1 MGAITKKS
9 VTPQRSAGAAATLTP
24 LAAYMRE
31 VSRSRVLTAEE
42 ERVVATRIQGLHVG
56 AWRAIFSYPPFIEGL
71 AVHLSEVIA
80 KRDDEATAFGLKTL
94 KELKT
99 AARAYRDRETRV
111 NQDRY
116 REGRDAVAKVFATL
130 DVDGDHG
137 ARVAKSLHAVAT
149 GDRSEVCFSY
159 TAPPRKSRPFAGYL
173 ERVDAAQMV
182 LRRAKN
188 RFIRAN
194 LRLVISIANRFDY
207 GALPLQDL
215 IQEGNVGL
223 MKAVD
228 RFDVERGFR
237 FSTYASW
244 WIRHGINRAIANK
257 GRTVRLPAHV
267 TADQQKIARARRDFE
282 LKNGS
287 RPSIEQLVKLTGLN
301 ETRITKL
308 IKIPLEPAVSLD
320 LQIGDSDNRSL
331 LDLFADESTMAALD
345 AIEQD
350 DVSEVLRSLLDELS
364 PIEHDILSRRF
375 GLDDDD
381 SMTLRELGTVHSLS
395 RERIRQL
402 QERALATLR
411 SGFKQRDIL

>member
-1 MGAITKKS
+1 MGAITKKP
-9 VTPQRSAGAAATLTP
+9 VTPPRAAGAAATLSP

-42 ERVVATRIQGLHVG
+42 ERVVATRIQTLHVSV
-56 AWRAIFSYPPFIEGL
+56 WRAIFSYPPFVGGVTNHLVDAIAPQEAEPAAL
-71 AVHLSEVIA
+71 AQQ
-80 KRDDEATAFGLKTL
+80 TL
-94 KELKT
+94 KKLSA
-99 AARAYRDRETRV
+99 AARAYRDRETRA

-116 REGRDAVAKVFATL
+116 HETREDAAKAFARL
-130 DVDGDHG
+130 DVDGDQ
-137 ARVAKSLHAVAT
+137 REIIIRSLEAVAA
-149 GDRSEVCFSY
+149 GDRGAVCFSY
-159 TAPPRKSRPFAGYL
+159 TAPPRNSRPFAEYR

-182 LRRAKN
+182 LRRAKS

-282 LKNGS
+282 LQNGAK
-287 RPSIEQLVKLTGLN
+287 PSMEQLVKLTGLN

-308 IKIPLEPAVSLD
+308 VKIPLDAAVSLD

-331 LDLFADESTMAALD
+331 LDLFADETAIAAID
-345 AIEQD
+345 AMEQD
-350 DVSEVLRSLLDELS
+350 DVSQVLRSLLDELS

-375 GLDDDD
+375 GLDDDEA
-381 SMTLRELGTVHSLS
+381 MTLRELGTVHSLS

-402 QERALATLR
+402 QERALAKLR
-411 SGFKQRDIL
+411 TGFKQRDIL

>member
-1 MGAITKKS
+1 MGAITKKP
-9 VTPQRSAGAAATLTP
+9 VTPPRAAGAAATLSP

-31 VSRSRVLTAEE
+31 VSRNRVLTAEE
-42 ERVVATRIQGLHVG
+42 ERTVATRIQTLHVSV
-56 AWRAIFSYPPFIEGL
+56 WRAIFSYPPFVGGL
-71 AVHLSEVIA
+71 AEHL
-80 KRDDEATAFGLKTL
+80 DEAIAEREDEAADLGRKTL
-94 KELKT
+94 RKLKA

-116 REGRDAVAKVFATL
+116 HETREAVAKVFASL

-137 ARVAKSLHAVAT
+137 GRIVKSLDAVAA
-149 GDRSEVCFSY
+149 GDRAAVCFSY
-159 TAPPRKSRPFAGYL
+159 TSPPRKSRPFAEYR

-182 LRRAKN
+182 LRRAKS
-188 RFIRAN
+188 RFIQAN

-282 LKNGS
+282 LKNGNK
-287 RPSIEQLVKLTGLN
+287 PKIEQLVKLTGLN

-308 IKIPLEPAVSLD
+308 VKIPLDPAVSLD

-331 LDLFADESTMAALD
+331 LDLFADESAIAAID
-345 AIEQD
+345 AMEQD
-350 DVSEVLRSLLDELS
+350 AVSQILRGLLDELS

-375 GLDDDD
+375 GLDDDEA
-381 SMTLRELGTVHSLS
+381 MTLRELGTVHSLS

-402 QERALATLR
+402 QERALAKLR
-411 SGFKQRDIL
+411 TGFKQRDIL